1 MKKDMIRKLLALAAM
16 IGLMVIL
23 TGCSSSKDETI
34 HYVQDEIQHFIA
46 IDKETCVQYIRGYN
60 QLSVRLNT
68 DGTPMLSEE
77 CLERKGKER

>member
-1 MKKDMIRKLLALAAM
+1 MTKELIRKFLILVVM
-16 IGLMVIL
+16 IGLIVLL

-77 CLERKGKER
+77 CLKRKENE